1 MHHLPKCLFISNLPL
16 SLKIGGWSG
25 MNINI
30 HEQLKKHFGIDH
42 YACINPKV
50 NRIEQIKSKLRG
62 QIGYKRDFEFFS
74 ESRLKKI
81 AHQYN
86 TQPSFNSKFAFF
98 HGTTPWIKCKP
109 GIPYF
114 TYVDATFL
122 TYVDI
127 YLQASNFSAKEIER
141 IVKQET
147 AFLDNA
153 SAIFFS
159 SEWAKQET
167 ISRYELVGDKFHCVG
182 LGGNAVPTS
191 NAVAPEIPSL
201 LFVSMDFKRKGGHI
215 AYQSFLA
222 LKKQFRGLT
231 LQIIGDN
238 PSQMIIDTEGVI
250 YHGFI
255 DKKSKEGQQKF
266 DNIFRSAS
274 FLIHPTEKDMT
285 PLIIVEAGYYG
296 IPAIAPHRFGIP
308 EMIKDGETGFI
319 VTNNTAEEYI
329 NRLSGVLGHKT
340 KLTLLK
346 RSSYDYMTNH
356 FTWDMVGEKIAQIIN
371 KSLE

>member
-1 MHHLPKCLFISNLPL
+1 
-16 SLKIGGWSG
+16 
-25 MNINI
+25 MNVNI
-30 HEQLKKHFGIDH
+30 YDQLKNHFGITY

-50 NRIEQIKSKLRG
+50 HKIEQIKSKLKG
-62 QIGYKRDFEFFS
+62 QIGRKRDFEFFS
-74 ESRLKKI
+74 ERRLKKI
-81 AHQYN
+81 AQQYN
-86 TQPSFNSKFAFF
+86 IQSGINSDFVFF

-109 GIPYF
+109 SIPYF
-114 TYVDATFL
+114 AYVDATFL

-141 IVKQET
+141 IVGQET
-147 AFLDNA
+147 VFLDNA
-153 SAIFFS
+153 AGIFFS

-167 ISRYELVGDKFHCVG
+167 IRRYELDGDNFYCAG

-215 AYQSFLA
+215 AYQSFFA

-231 LQIIGDN
+231 LQIIGDS
-238 PSQMIIDTEGVI
+238 PSQDIIDTEDII

-255 DKKSKEGQQKF
+255 DKKSKEGQQQF
-266 DNIFRSAS
+266 DNIFKSAS

-296 IPAIAPHRFGIP
+296 IPAIAPKRFGIP
-308 EMIKDGETGFI
+308 GMIKNNKTGFL
-319 VTNNTAEEYI
+319 VNNNSVNEYV
-329 NRLSGVLGHKT
+329 N
-340 KLTLLK
+340 KLYPILNQQETLLTMK
-346 RSSYDYMTNH
+346 KECHKFMIES
-356 FTWDMVGEKIAQIIN
+356 FTWDNVGQRIANVI
-371 KSLE
+371 KSD